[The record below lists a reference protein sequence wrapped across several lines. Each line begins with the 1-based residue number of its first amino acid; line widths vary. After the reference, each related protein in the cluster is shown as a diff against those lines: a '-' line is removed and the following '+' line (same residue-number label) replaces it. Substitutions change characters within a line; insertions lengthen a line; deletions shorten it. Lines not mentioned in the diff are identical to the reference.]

1 MEREE
6 NPMKEK
12 PKLEKGKILLPGPFF
27 NLRRYRV
34 GYPNGEE
41 KERIIL
47 EHPNSAAALPLLPGG
62 WVLLVRQYRAAA
74 GRETLEIPAGKLDP
88 GETPEEAIRR
98 ELFEETGYQAGKLT
112 HLRSYYP
119 SMGISDEIIHV
130 FRADDLTPV
139 GSLSGDET
147 GLEPVILSLEEV
159 RKKIEGG
166 EILDSKTIIA
176 VRELD
181 AARTGAGRRKEE
193 PGK

>member
-1 MEREE
+1 M
-6 NPMKEK
+6 NKK
-12 PKLEKGKILLPGPFF
+12 HTLKKGKILLPGPFF

-47 EHPNSAAALPLLPGG
+47 EHPGAAAAVPLLPGG
-62 WVLLVRQYRAAA
+62 RILLVRQYRAAA

-88 GETPEEAIRR
+88 GETPEESIRR
-98 ELFEETGYQAGKLT
+98 ELVEETGFKAGKLT

-130 FRADDLTPV
+130 FRAEELAPARKP
-139 GSLSGDET
+139 SGDET
-147 GLEPVILSLEEV
+147 GLEPVILPLAKARE
-159 RKKIEGG
+159 KIESG

-176 VRELD
+176 IRELD
-181 AARTGAGRRKEE
+181 LSRLPITDY
-193 PGK
+193 